1 MKYSPKI
8 MGILNI
14 TPDSFYDGNPNLT
27 TNQLSDKLKSIYSA
41 DIIDIG
47 CESSRPGS
55 DSISSSEEI
64 KRLDMVLP
72 LVVDMKDKIFS
83 IDTRKYKV
91 AKHAVNYGFKIINDI
106 SAGANDE
113 KIFSLTSDNDI
124 SIILMHMLETPK
136 TMQNNPKYDNLIDN
150 IVNFFEERI
159 KVAKGYGISD
169 DNIIIDPGIGFG
181 KSLENNIEI
190 IKNIKTFKKLGFK
203 LLLGHSRK
211 QFLQY
216 NNDTPSER
224 MSASIGVS
232 AYAAMNGVD
241 ILRVHDVQETISML
255 NTFMKVTQ

>member
-1 MKYSPKI
+1 M
-8 MGILNI
+8 
-14 TPDSFYDGNPNLT
+14 TPDSFYDGKININTSFLKK
-27 TNQLSDKLKSIYSA
+27 KLKFLKNS
-41 DIIDIG
+41 DIIDVG
-47 CESSRPGS
+47 AESSRPYS
-55 DSISSSEEI
+55 NPISIKDEI
-64 KRLDMVLP
+64 KRLSLFI
-72 LVVDMKDKIFS
+72 KIKES
-83 IDTRKYKV
+83 IDNILSIDSYKYDVIKY
-91 AKHAVNYGFKIINDI
+91 ALDNGFHIINDI
-106 SAGANDE
+106 TGGGR
-113 KIFSLTSDNDI
+113 DNSNI
-124 SIILMHMLETPK
+124 KLAAEYSVPIIIMHMQGKPQN
-136 TMQNNPKYDNLIDN
+136 MQVNPKYDNLIDN

-241 ILRVHDVQETISML
+241 ILRVHDVEETISML
-255 NTFMKVTQ
+255 NTFMKVT